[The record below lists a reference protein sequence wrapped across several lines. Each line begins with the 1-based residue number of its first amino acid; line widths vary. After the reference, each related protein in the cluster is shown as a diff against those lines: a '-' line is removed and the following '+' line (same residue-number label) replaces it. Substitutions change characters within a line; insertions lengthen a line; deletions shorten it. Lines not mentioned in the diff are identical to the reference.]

1 MKFSLFKRSNGDG
14 QPEDRHPEPPP
25 ERLHDSI
32 PEAEELQVNLCV
44 EGEPPILVE
53 LIDMNIQGAQVVVP
67 FHQAPL
73 GSEGAAVILDV
84 SHPDD
89 GWRVRA
95 TAQVQKI
102 TKCDE
107 QFVSME
113 VQFTRLGELYAQLD
127 DALGRYFNRRSAR
140 RVKPDIDTKVSVRLA
155 YGPHRVRGEAHDLSR
170 SGIGVVAPL
179 VQASIFRS
187 GERVRIFI
195 DLPGNKEEF
204 EALGVI
210 KHGYRN
216 GEEVLLGIEY
226 DLLSDTPMRERRGEY
241 LEYVEERREAI
252 EAWQRSLSRGA

>member
-1 MKFSLFKRSNGDG
+1 MKFSLFKRSHGEGPVPSNS
-14 QPEDRHPEPPP
+14 QSP
-25 ERLHDSI
+25 ERLHTAL

-44 EGEPPILVE
+44 DGASPTLVE
-53 LIDMNIQGAQVVVP
+53 LIDMNIQGAQVVLP
-67 FHQAPL
+67 FHLAPL
-73 GSEGAAVILDV
+73 GGEGTAVVLDV
-84 SHPDD
+84 FHPAD

-95 TAQVQKI
+95 TAQVRKM

-107 QFVSME
+107 QKVVVE
-113 VQFTRLGELYAQLD
+113 LQFTRLGELYAQLD

-140 RVKPDIDTKVSVRLA
+140 RVKPDVDTRVGVRLA

-195 DLPGNKEEF
+195 DLPGHKEEF

-216 GEEVLLGIEY
+216 GEEVLLGIEF

-241 LEYVEERREAI
+241 LEYVEQRREVI
-252 EAWQRSLSRGA
+252 EAWQRQLSRGA